1 MWLRDIWYFA
11 LPSRQLRAGQM
22 LHKTILGRPVLFG
35 RTAAGEPFAMEDI
48 CPHRGIP
55 LSHGR
60 FDGCEVECCY
70 HGWRFDQGGTC
81 TAIPSLVEGQH
92 FNLERVKV
100 QSFPLR
106 ESRGCLWIWHG
117 DAQGSGEDLPPP
129 PEILALDD
137 GQMRIVET
145 MRFPCDI
152 DHAVVGLMDPA
163 HGPYVHQS
171 WWWRSRH
178 SMHEKAKGFAPT
190 EQGFQMVRHRPS
202 SNSFAYKL
210 LGGAPETEIRFR
222 LPGLRFEHITT
233 SKYTVVGLT
242 AVTPLREGETE
253 VNHLIYWDVPWLT
266 PFTPVLRR
274 FARRFLR
281 QDRDVVELQQEGL
294 AHEPSLMLINDADTQ
309 ARWYHQLKRE
319 WGRASEEGRPF
330 INPIQA
336 RTLRWRS

>member
-11 LPSRQLRAGQM
+11 LPSRQLRAGHM

-35 RTAAGEPFAMEDI
+35 RTDSGEAFAFEDI

-60 FDGCEVECCY
+60 FDGREVECCY
-70 HGWRFDQGGTC
+70 HGWRFDKAGIC

-92 FNLERVKV
+92 FNLDRVKV
-100 QSFPLR
+100 RSFPLR
-106 ESRGCLWIWHG
+106 ESGGCLWIWHG
-117 DAQGSGEDLPPP
+117 DAASAESDLPPV
-129 PEILALDD
+129 PEIPDLGEKHL
-137 GQMRIVET
+137 RIVEA

-171 WWWRSRH
+171 WWWRSRR
-178 SMHEKAKGFAPT
+178 SMHEKAKDFAPA
-190 EQGFQMVRHRPS
+190 EAGFKMVRHRPS

-222 LPGLRFEHITT
+222 LPGVRIEHITT
-233 SKYTVVGLT
+233 RRYAVVGLT
-242 AVTPLREGETE
+242 AVTPLEEGETE
-253 VNHLIYWDVPWLT
+253 VNHLIYWDVPWLS
-266 PFTPVLRR
+266 PLAPVLRP

-294 AHEPSLMLINDADTQ
+294 AHGPSLMLINDADTQ

-319 WGRASEEGRPF
+319 WEQAAEERRPF
-330 INPIQA
+330 VNPVEA
-336 RTLRWRS
+336 KTLRWRS